1 MSARDPGRRCRS
13 LARHEKADLEVQVQ
27 GVAGRAVSADPV
39 TAECLVVAGPA
50 EAPAPESDP
59 ALAVEAQAPG
69 CLVRDPSCSGH
80 PSASPTDSRSPSRA
94 VSCSAIVPF
103 WILKRPEQATQTP
116 VVPLRYGASVPAR
129 GGFPEPRHRPTY
141 GIVMSKL

>member
-50 EAPAPESDP
+50 EAPAP
-59 ALAVEAQAPG
+59 ALAVEAQLPG
-69 CLVRDPSCSGH
+69 CLVRDPSCGSSISIAHWFALVLQGRLVFG
-80 PSASPTDSRSPSRA
+80 DRA
-94 VSCSAIVPF
+94 V
-103 WILKRPEQATQTP
+103 LDLE
-116 VVPLRYGASVPAR
+116 AS
-129 GGFPEPRHRPTY
+129 
-141 GIVMSKL
+141 